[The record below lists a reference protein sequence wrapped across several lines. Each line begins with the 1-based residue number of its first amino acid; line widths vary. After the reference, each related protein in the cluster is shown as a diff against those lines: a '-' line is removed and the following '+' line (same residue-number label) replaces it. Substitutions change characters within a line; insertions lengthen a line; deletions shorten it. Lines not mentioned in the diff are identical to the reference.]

1 MVPSVLTPVKTEST
15 IMAEQVKKQK
25 VPYCQNRCKNR
36 RYHTART
43 GVKTEG
49 TIMPEKVLKQ
59 KVP

>member
-1 MVPSVLTPVKTEST
+1 MSGTGVKTEGT
-15 IMAEQVKKQK
+15 ILPEQVLKQK

-49 TIMPEKVLKQ
+49 TILPEHV
-59 KVP
+59 